1 MRWLTPG
8 PVGATIL
15 TFIALVIVAMV
26 VLGFLSGCANPP
38 TARTFGSMMGA
49 QPACILACIIR
60 QDITTDSSTPP
71 TDASTSL
78 STLEGP
84 AVFNK

>member
-1 MRWLTPG
+1 MRWLAPG
-8 PVGATIL
+8 PVGSFIL
-15 TFIALVIVAMV
+15 GFVVLVIVGLV
-26 VLGFLSGCANPP
+26 VVGMLAGCANPP

-49 QPACILACIIR
+49 QPSCIVACIIR
-60 QDITTDSSTPP
+60 QDIVTDSSTPP